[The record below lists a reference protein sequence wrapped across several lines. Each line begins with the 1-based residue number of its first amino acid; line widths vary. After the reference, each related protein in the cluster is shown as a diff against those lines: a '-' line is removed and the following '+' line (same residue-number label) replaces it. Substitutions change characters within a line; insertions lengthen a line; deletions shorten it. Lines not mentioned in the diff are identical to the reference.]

1 MPNALD
7 KEEILRQSLVD
18 AGCDE
23 KLITECMRR
32 FRDGTLDGILP
43 KLTAHRKCVL
53 SDVHKGQKQIDCLDY
68 LTNKIKSNEYKE
80 YRKEKSS
87 C

>member
-1 MPNALD
+1 MPNALN
-7 KEEILRQSLVD
+7 KEEVLRQCLAD

-23 KLITECMRR
+23 ELTAECLRH
-32 FRDGTLDGILP
+32 FGDGTLSEMLP

-53 SDVHKGQKQIDCLDY
+53 SDVRRGQKQIDCLDY
-68 LTNKIKSNEYKE
+68 LTNKIKSNECKKE
-80 YRKEKSS
+80 NES

>member
-7 KEEILRQSLVD
+7 KEEILRQSLVG

-23 KLITECMRR
+23 KLIAECMRR
-32 FRDGTLDGILP
+32 FRDGTLDGVLP
-43 KLTAHRKCVL
+43 KLIAHRKCVL

-68 LTNKIKSNEYKE
+68 LTSKIKSNEYK
-80 YRKEKSS
+80 KEKSS